1 MRTVRLGE
9 GRGCPRLNSSQ
20 QCAGGTSHSGL
31 VSHPDSQPRALLRAL
46 GSPAGL
52 RLSLLLPSLVGT
64 EGTTDH
70 VVLPVMGAGTVV
82 LQGLEESDL
91 SKVLRVK

>member
-1 MRTVRLGE
+1 MRTVKLGE

-20 QCAGGTSHSGL
+20 QCAGGMSHPGL

-70 VVLPVMGAGTVV
+70 VVLPVMGAGTEV

>member
-1 MRTVRLGE
+1 MRTVKLGE

-20 QCAGGTSHSGL
+20 QCAGGVSHPGL
-31 VSHPDSQPRALLRAL
+31 ISHPDSQPRALLWAL
-46 GSPAGL
+46 GSPARL
-52 RLSLLLPSLVGT
+52 RLSLLLPSLVGM

-70 VVLPVMGAGTVV
+70 VVLPVMGAGTEV